1 MSAQPLLAAAG
12 IAAGYGKKEIVRGID
27 LAVADREVL
36 LVLGH
41 NGAGKTTLMR
51 ALFGLIA
58 PSAGRVTFAAR
69 DITGRRPAENVA
81 EGLAFIPQGHG
92 IFPTLSVRDNLEL
105 GAFAL
110 PDRFQLGARLDTV
123 FALFPILAERQRQIG
138 GTLSGG
144 QQQMLAI
151 GMALM
156 HAPRLMILDEPSLG
170 LAPNL
175 VDKHPHGRA
184 ECALQPADR
193 RPRRR
198 AQDRPQ
204 DLRRP
209 TRPVARPRRIDEAVL
224 NDCAPTPR
232 VIARRPQGAEA
243 ISRRH
248 GRDA

>member
-1 MSAQPLLAAAG
+1 MSAQHLLAAWG
-12 IAAGYGKKEIVRGID
+12 IAAGYGKKEVVRGID
-27 LAVADREVL
+27 LALAEREVL

-51 ALFGLIA
+51 ALFGLVR
-58 PSAGRVTFAAR
+58 PRAGRVRFGER

-81 EGLAFIPQGHG
+81 HGLAFIPQGHG

-110 PDRFQLGARLDTV
+110 AERGTLSQRLDTV
-123 FALFPILAERQRQIG
+123 FALFPILAERQRQFG

-175 VDKHPHGRA
+175 VDKVMQAIRA
-184 ECALQPADR
+184 VNRDLGMTILMVEQNVRMSLPIADR
-193 RPRRR
+193 VCVLKTGRKIYDGPPDPLH
-198 AQDRPQ
+198 DRVE
-204 DLRRP
+204 LMK
-209 TRPVARPRRIDEAVL
+209 L
-224 NDCAPTPR
+224 F
-232 VIARRPQGAEA
+232 
-243 ISRRH
+243 
-248 GRDA
+248 